1 MRVINALAALCFVAL
16 GLAFGALN
24 RERVHVD
31 LALGALDMRLGFLL
45 IVVALVGAC
54 VGGLAVMAGVV
65 WPMRR
70 RARAA
75 RSPVGPSAEP
85 VAPGA
90 TRNSGPVTA
99 EFPAF
104 REPPR

>member
-1 MRVINALAALCFVAL
+1 MRVIKALAALCFIAL

-31 LALGALDMRLGFLL
+31 LAVAAFDMRLGFLIL
-45 IVVALVGAC
+45 VVALVGAC
-54 VGGLAVMAGVV
+54 IGGLAVMAGVV

-70 RARAA
+70 SARAA
-75 RSPVGPSAEP
+75 RVSASPVS
-85 VAPGA
+85 PGA
-90 TRNSGPVTA
+90 ARNSGPVTA

-104 REPPR
+104 KEPPR